1 MISQKNRSQ
10 TLKLRTAQALS
21 LRLLRHRQLSRKNKT
36 TVLLGGLI
44 VMLGCVPVM
53 FSKTKIVDAHLTVSV
68 PMTAWTYAYLVCGC
82 VQWVIGAVIMVRS
95 VHVSIKPFFKL
106 YLSYCI
112 YDLILF
118 FVNYNSVN
126 YYFVPLIIFSII
138 CNKIYS

>member
-21 LRLLRHRQLSRKNKT
+21 LRLLRHRPITRKNKI

-44 VMLGCVPVM
+44 ILLGCVPQV
-53 FSKTKIVDAHLTVSV
+53 FSKTSTVDAFLLVSV
-68 PMTAWTYAYLVCGC
+68 PMAAWTYAYMVCCGVSWILAMMIIVRC
-82 VQWVIGAVIMVRS
+82 VS
-95 VHVSIKPFFKL
+95 PSIRPFFKL
-106 YLSYCI
+106 MLAYAV
-112 YDLILF
+112 YDFILF
-118 FVNYNSVN
+118 FVNYNSAN